1 MVSPEDRPEDRP
13 EVRIECVHSIS
24 RAVDPY
30 RLLRALVDEGAV
42 RPALFESALPQSRL
56 SRWSFL
62 AVDPFATFLA
72 RGSRILETR
81 VGKRRVYRR
90 HPLRAFQE
98 TLNRYRALPCLETPA
113 PFQCG
118 AAAALSYDMTR
129 LIDPFSKNLPD
140 ESAAPDIDAA
150 LYAAS
155 AAVDHQ
161 RGETHFYR
169 AVGANLPSPAWL
181 ERAVRIA
188 EEGCPS
194 VEPYPEPAPRHARSN
209 MTREAYMEA
218 VESAQ
223 RRIARGEIYQV
234 NIARMMEAPWTEG
247 ALPLYARLRRHNPAP
262 FAAYIEGAE
271 QTLASSSP
279 ERFLRFDAQTRRLE
293 TRPIKGTRPVGQLQE
308 LMESEKEAA
317 ELVMIVDMERND
329 LGRVCEY
336 GSVRAPELRTAEAYA
351 SVVHT
356 SALVEG
362 VASAGASA
370 EDMLRAAFPGG
381 SITGAPKSRAVQII
395 RELEAEPRGF
405 YTGALGWFDFAGS
418 FDLSV
423 AIRILTARG
432 GAARFGVGSGIVA
445 DSSPSD
451 EYEETRHKAS
461 ALLKA
466 LNAQEIR

>member
-1 MVSPEDRPEDRP
+1 MVSPEL
-13 EVRIECVHSIS
+13 RIECVHSVPK
-24 RAVDPY
+24 AVDPY
-30 RLLRALVDEGAV
+30 RLLRALVEKGAA

-62 AVDPFATFLA
+62 AVDPFAAFLA

-81 VGKRRVYRR
+81 GPKRRVYRR
-90 HPLRAFQE
+90 HPLRAFQDM
-98 TLNRYRALPCLETPA
+98 LNRYEARPCLETPA

-118 AAAALSYDMTR
+118 AAAALSYDMAR
-129 LIDPFSKNLPD
+129 LIDPFAKNWSPD

-150 LYAAS
+150 FYAAS

-161 RGETHFYR
+161 RGETYFYR
-169 AVGANLPSPAWL
+169 AVGGGMPSPAWL
-181 ERAVRIA
+181 DCAVRIA
-188 EEGCPS
+188 EEGCPA
-194 VEPYPEPAPRHARSN
+194 VEPYPEPAPRAARSN
-209 MTREAYMEA
+209 RTREAYIKA

-234 NIARMMEAPWTEG
+234 NIARIMEAPWTEG
-247 ALPLYARLRRHNPAP
+247 ALPLYDRLRRHNPAP
-262 FAAYIEGAE
+262 FAAYLEGAE

-308 LMESEKEAA
+308 LMASEKEAA

-336 GSVRAPELRTAEAYA
+336 GTVRAAELRTAEAYA

-362 VASAGASA
+362 IAREGASA
-370 EDMLRAAFPGG
+370 EEMLRAAFPGG

-395 RELEAEPRGF
+395 RELETEPRGF
-405 YTGALGWFDFAGS
+405 YTGALGWFDLAGS

-432 GAARFGVGSGIVA
+432 GAVRFGVGSGIVA
-445 DSSPSD
+445 DSSPLD

-466 LNAQEIR
+466 LNAQETH